1 MSSAAEVAPGGA
13 GESSTLV
20 LEGLVAGYGGV
31 IALDGVSLSARA
43 AAITAVLGANGAGKT
58 TLLRAVSG
66 MIRPRRGRV
75 LLGGA
80 DLAGRNPEQMVRAG
94 IAHVPEGQGVI
105 AELTVEEN
113 LRVGMMSWR
122 GATRRAP
129 ARAGHARAANSRAER
144 TAALDEAY
152 ERFKPL
158 ADRRRKLAATLSGGE
173 RQMLVIARALLAR
186 PRVLLL
192 DEPSLGLAPRVMTQ
206 VMDLVVQL
214 SRENGLTIVLVEQ
227 NARAALAIA
236 DHGVVLNL
244 GRVVASADARTLAAD
259 VALRHHYLGF

>member
-1 MSSAAEVAPGGA
+1 MSSAAAEPDRSPALAV
-13 GESSTLV
+13 EDLT
-20 LEGLVAGYGGV
+20 AGYGGV
-31 IALDGVSLSARA
+31 IALDRVSISAGT

-66 MIRPRRGRV
+66 MIRPRRGRI
-75 LLGGA
+75 LLDGTN
-80 DLAGRNPEQMVRAG
+80 LVGRSPEQIVRAG

-105 AELTVEEN
+105 PELTVEEN
-113 LRVGMMSWR
+113 LRVGMMSWPSR
-122 GATRRAP
+122 
-129 ARAGHARAANSRAER
+129 NSRAER
-144 TAALDEAY
+144 AAALDEAY
-152 ERFKPL
+152 GRFQPL

-192 DEPSLGLAPRVMTQ
+192 DEPSLGLAPRVMAQ
-206 VMDLVVQL
+206 VMDLVVRL
-214 SRENGLTIVLVEQ
+214 SRENGITIVLVEQ
-227 NARAALAIA
+227 NARVALAIA

-244 GRVVASADARTLAAD
+244 GRVVASADAATLAAD

>member
-1 MSSAAEVAPGGA
+1 MSSAAAQQDGSPALAVD
-13 GESSTLV
+13 
-20 LEGLVAGYGGV
+20 GLDAGYGGV
-31 IALDGVSLSARA
+31 IALDGVSISARP

-58 TLLRAVSG
+58 TLLRAISG
-66 MIRPRRGRV
+66 MIKPRRGRV

-80 DLAGRNPEQMVRAG
+80 DLTGRSPEQIVRAG

-105 AELTVEEN
+105 PELTVEEN
-113 LRVGMMSWR
+113 LRVGMMSWP
-122 GATRRAP
+122 GALSRAS
-129 ARAGHARAANSRAER
+129 AHRNSRAER
-144 TAALDEAY
+144 AAALDEAY
-152 ERFKPL
+152 ERFQPL

-192 DEPSLGLAPRVMTQ
+192 DEPSLGLAPRIMAQ
-206 VMDLVVQL
+206 VMDLVVRL
-214 SRENGLTIVLVEQ
+214 SREHGLTIVLVEQ
-227 NARAALAIA
+227 NARSALAVA

-244 GRVVASADARTLAAD
+244 GRVVASSDAQTLAAD